1 MVDIFRL
8 IFRALALV
16 LCAVLFLIGWHVHSE
31 REARKHKRH
40 SEH

>member
-1 MVDIFRL
+1 MVDLFRIIFR
-8 IFRALALV
+8 ILALV

-31 REARKHKRH
+31 REARRHKRH

>member
-1 MVDIFRL
+1 MVDLFRIL
-8 IFRALALV
+8 FRTLALM

-31 REARKHKRH
+31 REARRHKRH

>member
-8 IFRALALV
+8 IFRTLALV
-16 LCAVLFLIGWHVHSE
+16 LCAMLFLIGWHVHSE
-31 REARKHKRH
+31 REARRHKRH

>member
-1 MVDIFRL
+1 MVDLFRL
-8 IFRALALV
+8 IFRTFALV

-31 REARKHKRH
+31 CEARRHKRH